1 MKPRRNN
8 AVGLGSTPVSRATGC
23 AAATCGTRARLSF
36 LWLLGLAAAVLT
48 AGCQHVKPWQRGS
61 LADPIMQA
69 DRDPLGIAFA
79 EHIYFSREA
88 ASGGRGVGGGGCGC
102 N

>member
-1 MKPRRNN
+1 MKAKPM
-8 AVGLGSTPVSRATGC
+8 LM
-23 AAATCGTRARLSF
+23 AAAALT
-36 LWLLGLAAAVLT
+36 LLAT
-48 AGCQHVKPWQRGS
+48 AGCQNVKPWQRGA

-69 DRDPLGIAFA
+69 DRDPIGVAID
-79 EHIYFSREA
+79 EHVFFSREA